1 MKAIFRPLVFLF
13 ALVPILVA
21 GQPLTGFPFQNET
34 LHYNVNWASGLSLGD
49 LIFTATKTE
58 GGGWSIS
65 ADLDVG
71 IPGLP
76 IRDKYKSSMTGE
88 YCSTELSRELSRG
101 AKKNT
106 EKTTFDQKSGHGLRQ
121 TLFPLGGGKTD
132 FDLPACAKDAL
143 AYLYFA
149 RKELGQ
155 GRVPPAGK
163 LYFGSEYEVRMDY
176 TGAQTIPVAGKPTIT
191 DHLNVSIK
199 GPASKITFETFFA
212 RDAARTPL
220 LVKIPVS
227 VGSLS
232 VELAR

>member
-13 ALVPILVA
+13 ALATPLAA
-21 GQPLTGFPFQNET
+21 GDQLTGFPFQNET
-34 LHYNVNWASGLSLGD
+34 LRYNVNYASGLSLGD
-49 LIFTATKTE
+49 LSLTAAKTDT
-58 GGGWSIS
+58 GWSIS

-71 IPGLP
+71 VPGLP
-76 IRDKYKSSMTGE
+76 IRDKYKSSMTAE
-88 YCSTELSRELSRG
+88 YCSTQLDRELSRG
-101 AKKNT
+101 SKRNT
-106 EKTTFDQKSGHGLRQ
+106 EKTTFDQKAHRATRQ

-132 FDLPACAKDAL
+132 MDLSACARDAL

-163 LYFGSEYEVRMDY
+163 VYFGGEYEVRMDY
-176 TGAQTIPVAGKPTIT
+176 TGAMTIPVGGKQTTT

-199 GPASKITFETFFA
+199 GPASKITLEMFIA

-220 LVKIPVS
+220 LIKIPVS
-227 VGSLS
+227 IGSLS

>member
-1 MKAIFRPLVFLF
+1 MKAIYYPLVFLF
-13 ALVPILVA
+13 ALAPLHAA
-21 GQPLTGFPFQNET
+21 GDQLTGFPFQNET

-49 LIFTATKTE
+49 LILTAAKTD
-58 GGGWSIS
+58 GGGWALS

-88 YCSTELSRELSRG
+88 YCSTELNRELSRG

-106 EKTTFDQKSGHGLRQ
+106 EKTTFDQKGGHGVRQ

-132 FDLPACAKDAL
+132 FDIPACAKDVL

-163 LYFGSEYEVRMDY
+163 LYFGGEYEVRMDY
-176 TGAQTIPVAGKPTIT
+176 TGAQTIPVGGKPTIT
-191 DHLNVSIK
+191 DHLNVSVK
-199 GPASKITFETFFA
+199 GPASKTTFEMFFA

-227 VGSLS
+227 VGNLS